1 MALAYCIVAYKNP
14 GQIGRLL
21 RSLAHPGNVCFV
33 HYDKRSPRREH
44 EALARLAADLPNVFP
59 LPARPVLWGR
69 FSIVATQLEAMRR
82 GLAHPWSHFITLS
95 GQDFPLLPQGEI
107 VRELEALPG
116 ASFVGY
122 FDPFAGI
129 WKDAQE
135 RLTRVHLDS
144 GWLEALLK
152 LPGLGRRL
160 RRLMGCEHSIPF
172 VPLVRRKRPSWFR
185 YMGGSNHLALSREAV
200 EYTLGDPR
208 ARRIVRRL
216 KSTGIPEESV
226 FQSVLCNS
234 PLAATLVNDD
244 RRAIA
249 WERPGA
255 PSPRTLTLADLPWL
269 RTQREAGK
277 WFARKFDTAVDAAVL
292 GALEKDLGL

>member
-14 GQIGRLL
+14 AQVGRLL
-21 RSLAHPGNVCFV
+21 RSIAHPGNVCFV
-33 HYDKRSPRREH
+33 HYDRRSPRREH
-44 EALARLAADLPNVFP
+44 GELARLAAELPNAFL
-59 LPARPVLWGR
+59 LPSRPVLWGR
-69 FSIVATQLEAMRR
+69 FSIVRAQLEAMRR
-82 GLAHPWSHFITLS
+82 GLAYPWSHFITLS
-95 GQDFPLLPQGEI
+95 GQDFPLAPQERM
-107 VRELEALPG
+107 VRELEAQPG
-116 ASFVGY
+116 ASYLGF
-122 FDPFAGI
+122 FDPFGGI

-144 GWLEALLK
+144 GLLEALLK

-172 VPLVRRKRPSWFR
+172 VPFVRRKRPAWFR
-185 YMGGSNHLALSREAV
+185 YMGGSNHLALSREAA
-200 EYTLGDPR
+200 EYVLGDSQ
-208 ARRIVRRL
+208 ARRIIRRL

-234 PLAATLVNDD
+234 PLAAALVNDD
-244 RRAIA
+244 RRAIS

-255 PSPRTLTLADLPWL
+255 PSPRTLTMADLPWL
-269 RTQREAGK
+269 RARREAGK
-277 WFARKFDTAVDAAVL
+277 WFARKFDTAVDAGVL